1 MSQTTTNLQISVEE
15 TAAWGRRLVI
25 TVPAGRV
32 KSERVKVTR
41 QLAKKVR
48 MPGFRKGKVPAE
60 RIEARFGPEIDRQ
73 TQQRIIDD
81 AFREAV
87 QVKDLDPI
95 SEPLVANVSYDRDSE
110 LTFEVGFDIRPEI
123 TLSRLGG
130 FRLDRPEV
138 AVSEEQVDEQ
148 LELLRRQQ
156 ALWKPVERRAAAGD
170 TVQVTITPLGD
181 EETES
186 QSHNFVLG
194 EGRAIPDVEEAIVT
208 LDPGACEE
216 FSVTFPDDVE
226 NEERRGATQ
235 RLRIE
240 LKQVLEQE
248 LPALDDGFAQSV
260 GDFADFAALREAVTE
275 DIRHHMDH
283 EAEAQLDQRIVEH
296 ILDANHF
303 DVPDSM
309 IERYVNALIGPPP
322 EDADPELVDRARE
335 QARPAAEW
343 GIKRTLIIQQVAEDH
358 DLEAT
363 KEEVQERLQTIAKRT
378 GKQVGEIRARLAK
391 AGELRDLERRITEEK
406 VFEYLREQSEISTG
420 GS

>member
-1 MSQTTTNLQISVEE
+1 M
-15 TAAWGRRLVI
+15 
-25 TVPAGRV
+25 
-32 KSERVKVTR
+32 
-41 QLAKKVR
+41 
-48 MPGFRKGKVPAE
+48 
-60 RIEARFGPEIDRQ
+60 
-73 TQQRIIDD
+73 
-81 AFREAV
+81 

-130 FRLDRPEV
+130 FRFDRPEV

-170 TVQVTITPLGD
+170 TVQVMITPLGD
-181 EETES
+181 EEAES

-208 LDPGACEE
+208 LDLGACEE

-363 KEEVQERLQTIAKRT
+363 KEEVQERLQTIAKRA

-391 AGELRDLERRITEEK
+391 TGELRDLERRITEEK
-406 VFEYLREQSEISTG
+406 VFEYLREQSEISAG